1 MITNPQI
8 EMASYNLNT
17 RKWIRIRGRAE
28 TESSILVKDEMI
40 NDYPLLKQKYFGD
53 AEMFL
58 VVFKILIDE
67 INIF

>member
-1 MITNPQI
+1 
-8 EMASYNLNT
+8 MASYNLNT